1 MMPCSLRQVR
11 RNPSVVN
18 RLAGAGATE
27 PPSESAPGVPAWV
40 AECARPHFHYVSA
53 GFDAA
58 CAMDVVLFQRR
69 VEETYATVFEELKST
84 GCSFP
89 VRFWVF
95 VPGIHDELDA
105 GLDRYMAFNAGRYS
119 AFASHFASSTSFCR
133 QVATASAVGIT
144 DDRFSLHC
152 LAADEP
158 GLPVENPR
166 QVSSYHYS
174 RRFGPLPPCFAR
186 ATLLHGDTHQPMLL
200 VGGTASIIGEESRHV
215 GALESQARETVR
227 NLAGIVAAARGRTLP
242 EDVGR
247 VEIKSLLSAFR
258 QSRVYY
264 TTPAHQDALASIVMQ
279 TAFSSECQVEWL
291 QAALCRSE
299 LLVEMEGV
307 AFL

>member
-1 MMPCSLRQVR
+1 MTPCSLRQVR

-119 AFASHFASSTSFCR
+119 AFAGSLEARTEDRHEPLR
-133 QVATASAVGIT
+133 QFDIVLSPSGHGVGGRHHGRQI
-144 DDRFSLHC
+144 
-152 LAADEP
+152 LAALP
-158 GLPVENPR
+158 G
-166 QVSSYHYS
+166 
-174 RRFGPLPPCFAR
+174 G
-186 ATLLHGDTHQPMLL
+186 
-200 VGGTASIIGEESRHV
+200 
-215 GALESQARETVR
+215 
-227 NLAGIVAAARGRTLP
+227 
-242 EDVGR
+242 
-247 VEIKSLLSAFR
+247 
-258 QSRVYY
+258 
-264 TTPAHQDALASIVMQ
+264 
-279 TAFSSECQVEWL
+279 
-291 QAALCRSE
+291 
-299 LLVEMEGV
+299 
-307 AFL
+307 